1 MLAKEL
7 IAQPQS
13 WQLVLEVSTPALS
26 AVAFSPTESHTLIHE
41 EIPLDCTAM
50 PHLQA
55 LEDAVYNNP
64 MLLLDF
70 KSVQVIYDTPHF
82 MPLPAAMS
90 PIATQILTKA
100 FPAEALQRAQ
110 IVQNQLGQLGCDIAF
125 AVPEAEMGFINRTFH
140 NATII
145 HPLTPLA
152 SWMRARHPNR
162 RRGKTLVNLRP
173 HRLDL
178 IILGDD
184 APLTINSYSITC
196 AADALYY
203 ILAARQTHRLPDTDE
218 IFIAGERE
226 LRAQTSALLRRYVRF
241 VMPVIF
247 PSSMFRAGRAA
258 FDAPFEAIVAPLMHT
273 ESQ

>member
-1 MLAKEL
+1 M
-7 IAQPQS
+7 
-13 WQLVLEVSTPALS
+13 LEVSTPALS

-41 EIPLDCTAM
+41 EIPLDCTAR
-50 PHLQA
+50 PHLEA

-82 MPLPAAMS
+82 MPLPSEMS
-90 PIATQILTKA
+90 PLAPQILTKA
-100 FPAEALQRAQ
+100 FSADAIQRTQ
-110 IVQNQLGQLGCDIAF
+110 TVQNSIDVLGCTIAF
-125 AVPEAEMGFINRTFH
+125 AVPDAELGFINRTFH
-140 NATII
+140 NAEIM
-145 HPLTPLA
+145 HPLAPLA
-152 SWMRARHPNR
+152 TWMRTRHPNR
-162 RRGKTLVNLRP
+162 RHGKTLVNLRP

-178 IILGDD
+178 IILGEE
-184 APLTINSYSITC
+184 APLAINSYSITC

-247 PSSMFRAGRAA
+247 PSSMFQAGRAA
-258 FDAPFEAIVAPLMHT
+258 FDAPFEAIVAPLSQV
-273 ESQ
+273 ESL

>member
-7 IAQPQS
+7 IAQPQQ
-13 WQLVLEVSTPALS
+13 WQLVLEVSSPALS
-26 AVAFSPTESHTLIHE
+26 VVAFSPSESHSLIHE

-70 KSVQVIYDTPHF
+70 KRVQVIYDTPHF
-82 MPLPAAMS
+82 MPLPSEMS
-90 PIATQILTKA
+90 PLAPQILTKA
-100 FPAEALQRAQ
+100 FSADAIQKAR
-110 IVQNQLGQLGCDIAF
+110 IVQNPVEELGCTIAF
-125 AVPEAEMGFINRTFH
+125 AVPEAEMGFIDRTFH
-140 NATII
+140 NAGII
-145 HPLTPLA
+145 HPLAPLA
-152 SWMRARHPNR
+152 TWMRARHPNR

-184 APLTINSYSITC
+184 VPLVLNSYSITC
-196 AADALYY
+196 ATDALYY
-203 ILAARQTHRLPDTDE
+203 ILAARQTHQLPDTDE

-247 PSSMFRAGRAA
+247 PSSMFQAGRAA
-258 FDAPFEAIVAPLMHT
+258 FDAPFEAILAPLSPV
-273 ESQ
+273 ESL

>member
-1 MLAKEL
+1 
-7 IAQPQS
+7 
-13 WQLVLEVSTPALS
+13 
-26 AVAFSPTESHTLIHE
+26 
-41 EIPLDCTAM
+41 M

-90 PIATQILTKA
+90 PIATQIMTKA

-110 IVQNQLGQLGCDIAF
+110 IVQNQLGQLECDIAF

-152 SWMRARHPNR
+152 SWMRARHPNQ

-203 ILAARQTHRLPDTDE
+203 ILAATPAARHRRD
-218 IFIAGERE
+218 FH
-226 LRAQTSALLRRYVRF
+226 SRRT
-241 VMPVIF
+241 P
-247 PSSMFRAGRAA
+247 
-258 FDAPFEAIVAPLMHT
+258 APLADQRPAEALCAFRDARDIPHFHVPGRKSRLRCPVRNHHSPDIAVRTALTCGRNHHYRRQMLKPYKTPHNR
-273 ESQ
+273 QCA

>member
-1 MLAKEL
+1 M
-7 IAQPQS
+7 
-13 WQLVLEVSTPALS
+13 
-26 AVAFSPTESHTLIHE
+26 
-41 EIPLDCTAM
+41 
-50 PHLQA
+50 
-55 LEDAVYNNP
+55 
-64 MLLLDF
+64 
-70 KSVQVIYDTPHF
+70 
-82 MPLPAAMS
+82 
-90 PIATQILTKA
+90 
-100 FPAEALQRAQ
+100 
-110 IVQNQLGQLGCDIAF
+110 QNQLGQLECDIAF

-152 SWMRARHPNR
+152 SWMRARHPNQ

-218 IFIAGERE
+218 IFIAGERQ
-226 LRAQTSALLRRYVRF
+226 LRSQTSALLRRYVRF

-247 PSSMFRAGRAA
+247 PTSMFQAGRAA
-258 FDAPFEAIVAPLMHT
+258 FDAPFETIIAPI
-273 ESQ
+273 SQSGQP